1 MINLCLRLTLT
12 AFLLLSVCP
21 ETYIL
26 GHSFERRAY
35 RFVMK
40 ATQGMVFHILQHKQ
54 DRHRMVNTFLMV
66 SINPIYKR

>member
-40 ATQGMVFHILQHKQ
+40 ATQGMGRQ